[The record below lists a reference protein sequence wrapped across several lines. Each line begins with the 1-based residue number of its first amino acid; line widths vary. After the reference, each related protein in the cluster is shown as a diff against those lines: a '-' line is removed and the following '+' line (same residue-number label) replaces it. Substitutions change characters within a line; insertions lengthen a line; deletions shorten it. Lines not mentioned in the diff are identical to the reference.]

1 MKTKG
6 TSRRLL
12 FASVIVAVGLVTMPA
27 LVRAKAIDYKATID
41 VRPANGNEV
50 DAIKGFVFEDLNRD
64 GKFQKTQEP
73 GIPGVMVSDGLHVV
87 VTDAEGQYQLPL
99 PTDADEEAGISIFIT
114 KPAGFEVPVD
124 ADNIPQFF
132 YHHKPNGSP
141 ANVRGEPFRF
151 RGLAP
156 TGPLPRLINFP
167 LIKGKYN
174 HTFKIVVSGD
184 TQTYSNNE
192 VGYLRDSLAKELA
205 EMDDVEALIIEGDVL
220 GDDLSLYPRFKKVL
234 SIAGVPQYY
243 VPGNHDLDFDAPSD
257 AHSFDTFKREWGPAY
272 YSFDIGQVHFVV
284 FDDMR
289 YPCEPSPDN
298 DDGLHPF
305 CDNPTTQPTYNGVIT
320 KRQIEWLKNNLAQV
334 PVDKLIVLNMHIPL
348 QTYIDMNATQHQVD
362 NALEVYDV
370 LGYGPSGN
378 PMRPALAL
386 SGHTHTLE
394 QIRPGEL
401 FAGWTSALG
410 ERSPG
415 AVPFPQIVVGAAC
428 GSWWSGDFT
437 DNGIP
442 MSYQRLGAPRGY
454 LIFEFRGNTY
464 TDQFKA
470 TEKPLEKQMSLSL
483 LSPTFLQ
490 WSETLMAWLQE
501 DPGTR
506 NATPPVNINDLPD
519 TKIVTLDEINETYLI
534 ANVWNGSQ
542 DSEVYVKIDG
552 RAPLEA
558 ERTQAGEGEGFNE
571 IPDPYA
577 LRLQLYS
584 YRFAAVSTS
593 GNERAQG
600 FELFRGSK
608 FGPAAPQPLDT
619 LLTPHSNHLWRVKL
633 PSDLPEGAHVAKVVT
648 VDVNGNTY
656 TETLAFEVMRV
667 RPDQETEAFFQ
678 QAFFEVLP

>member
-1 MKTKG
+1 M
-6 TSRRLL
+6 LALCAIAYPL
-12 FASVIVAVGLVTMPA
+12 FVS
-27 LVRAKAIDYKATID
+27 AKAIDYRATID
-41 VRPANGNEV
+41 VRPANGSEV
-50 DAIKGFVFEDLNRD
+50 NNISGFVFEDLNRD
-64 GKFQKTQEP
+64 GRRQGAQEP
-73 GIPGVMVSDGLHVV
+73 GVPDVMVSDGLRVV
-87 VTDAEGQYQLPL
+87 LTDAEGKYKLPL
-99 PTDADEEAGISIFIT
+99 PTDADEQAGISIFIT

-124 ADNIPQFF
+124 TDHIPQFF
-132 YHHKPNGSP
+132 YHHKPEGTP
-141 ANVRGEPFRF
+141 LNVRGEPFRF
-151 RGLAP
+151 GGLQP
-156 TGPLPRLINFP
+156 TGALPRQINFP
-167 LIKGKYN
+167 LVKGPYK

-205 EMDDVEALIIEGDVL
+205 EMHDVEALIIEGDVL

-234 SIAGVPQYY
+234 SIARVPQYY
-243 VPGNHDLDFDAPSD
+243 VPGNHDVDFDAPSD
-257 AHSFDTFKREWGPAY
+257 DHSYDTFKREWGPAY
-272 YSFDIGQVHFVV
+272 YSFNIGQVHFIV
-284 FDDMR
+284 FDDVR

-298 DDGLHPF
+298 LDGLHSA
-305 CDNPTTQPTYNGVIT
+305 CDNPATSPTYNGVIT
-320 KRQIEWLKNNLAQV
+320 PRQIEWLKNDLALV

-348 QTYIDMNATQHQVD
+348 QTYIDMNASIHQVD
-362 NALEVYDV
+362 NALEVYDL

-378 PMRPALAL
+378 PVRPALAL

-401 FAGWTSALG
+401 FDGWTSAL
-410 ERSPG
+410 EDRSPG
-415 AVPFPQIVVGAAC
+415 AVPFPQIVTGAAC

-437 DNGIP
+437 DTGIP

-490 WSETLMAWLQE
+490 WSETLIAWLQE
-501 DPGTR
+501 DPATR

-519 TKIVTLDEINETYLI
+519 TKIVTLDELSETYLI
-534 ANVWNGSQ
+534 ANVWNGSR
-542 DSEVYVKIDG
+542 DSQVYVEIDHQ
-552 RAPLEA
+552 APVVA
-558 ERTQAGEGEGFNE
+558 ERTQAGEGEGFID
-571 IPDPYA
+571 IPDPFA

-584 YRFAAVSTS
+584 YRYAAVSTS

-608 FGPAAPQPLDT
+608 FGPADPQPLEESR
-619 LLTPHSNHLWRVKL
+619 LTTRSNHLWRVKL
-633 PSDLPEGAHVAKVVT
+633 PSDLQEGAHVAKVVT

-656 TETLAFEVMRV
+656 TETLAFEVMRT

-678 QAFFEVLP
+678 HAFFKVLP